1 MKIFL
6 SDIRGKN
13 WYIFVF
19 YFTGKTLTLTFTY
32 YQDTLFKKKHRSFL
46 EIFWSFALKNI
57 AGYKLLSF
65 MLIVARI
72 ENYYW
77 NESSYLFARTP
88 EVAASVAFI
97 LVKKYFILQV
107 LWKFDNLSQ
116 TRSFLK
122 HLLGIFSNFASNIKR
137 IN

>member
-1 MKIFL
+1 
-6 SDIRGKN
+6 
-13 WYIFVF
+13 
-19 YFTGKTLTLTFTY
+19 
-32 YQDTLFKKKHRSFL
+32 
-46 EIFWSFALKNI
+46 
-57 AGYKLLSF
+57 